1 MGCPSV
7 EQRMERSTS
16 ERLVVRASSLG
27 REGRLTDAAVLPT
40 GQATPSYT
48 HSMDR
53 YRVKKKT
60 AHSAVLQRGHYIVIV
75 NEPLMFV

>member
-53 YRVKKKT
+53 YRVKKT
-60 AHSAVLQRGHYIVIV
+60 AHSAILQHGHYIVIV